1 MAVSAA
7 DKLFIYK
14 TDTQQRADEVSFE
27 TPDVFFP
34 PYVRGWSDVLD
45 CRTSPYKDRSIE
57 ENCKFALGVHKR
69 FILVAS
75 SQINEPPG
83 A

>member
-1 MAVSAA
+1 MAVSS
-7 DKLFIYK
+7 DKLYLYK
-14 TDTQQRADEVSFE
+14 TETLERADEVASE
-27 TPDVFFP
+27 ALDVFFP

-45 CRTSPYKDRSIE
+45 CRTEPYTSRSIE

-69 FILVAS
+69 FILVS
-75 SQINEPPG
+75 SAQLHEPPG